1 VQALNWVAASL
12 EMSSEVI
19 AVRPLAG
26 GSWHATHV
34 VTVREPRSQVRDLV
48 LRRWTRPGWQL
59 EDADFTPQ
67 REATAL
73 KLIEGSSVPAP
84 RLISVDSD
92 GSSCDVPATLTD
104 LIPGEPAG
112 MKVDLDSFSAQLAET
127 LLAIHALPGGAQ
139 SPLPQY
145 RPYHE
150 DLVSTLPPRWS
161 GDPQLWLAAAARIGG
176 TRPPGAASLI
186 HRDYHPGNT
195 LWRDGQLTGVVDWT
209 QASLGPVSVDTA
221 HMRWNLAVRYGVGA
235 AEGFLA
241 QYRRLAQTRGDD
253 QTYWDIATVLD
264 LLPDLQPED
273 QGNGV
278 WGRLE
283 EYLRSVLEPG
293 EPG

>member
-1 VQALNWVAASL
+1 
-12 EMSSEVI
+12 MSSEVI

-34 VTVREPRSQVRDLV
+34 VTVREPGSQVRDLV

-92 GSSCDVPATLTD
+92 GSSCDVPAILTD
-104 LIPGEPAG
+104 LIPGDPPG
-112 MKVDLDSFSAQLAET
+112 MKVDLDSFIAQLAET
-127 LLAIHALPGGAQ
+127 LLAIHALPGGAR

-221 HMRWNLAVRYGVGA
+221 TCAGTWPSDTDWARRRASWPSTDAWPRPGA
-235 AEGFLA
+235 TI
-241 QYRRLAQTRGDD
+241 RLTG
-253 QTYWDIATVLD
+253 T
-264 LLPDLQPED
+264 
-273 QGNGV
+273 
-278 WGRLE
+278 
-283 EYLRSVLEPG
+283 S
-293 EPG
+293 